1 MPGNN
6 ARAIGLSL
14 LSSVVFAIGVRAD
27 TPSAT
32 GLKVIGH
39 ISGPDGG
46 WDYATVD
53 ADARRLY
60 VAHGDTVM
68 AVDLD
73 NGKVTPSLVAASHAH
88 GIALVTGTTLAVSTN
103 GAANSVTVFD
113 TVTGKVA
120 AEIPTGGK
128 SPDAIVYDPATGL
141 VLVMNHRS
149 GDVALVDPRALKVVG
164 MIAVGGTLEFAV
176 VDGKGRAYVNVEDK
190 NEIAVIDTR
199 GRKLLSRIALKDCDG
214 PSGLAYDPDTD
225 VLVSACG
232 NGVAKVLAATAGTD
246 VATLKI
252 GSRPDAVMVDVARRV
267 FYVPNGGDGTLSVI
281 AERSATD
288 LRVVD
293 TVTTQVGA
301 RTGAV
306 DPKTGRVYL
315 PVAKSWLPG
324 TVGMLT
330 PKSGTFELLVVGR

>member
-1 MPGNN
+1 MRGYWM
-6 ARAIGLSL
+6 RDFGLGL
-14 LSSVVFAIGVRAD
+14 LTSAVFTLGVSAD
-27 TPSAT
+27 TPSAS
-32 GLKVIGH
+32 GLKVVGH

-53 ADARRLY
+53 ATARRLY
-60 VAHGDTVM
+60 VAHGDAVM

-73 NGKVTPSLVAASHAH
+73 SGKVTPSLVGASRAH
-88 GIALVTGTTLAVSTN
+88 GIAPVTGTTLAVSTN

-128 SPDAIVYDPATGL
+128 SPDAIVYDPATDL

-149 GDVALVDPRALKVVG
+149 GDVALVDPHALKVVG
-164 MIAVGGTLEFAV
+164 TIVVGGTLEFAV

-199 GRKLLSRIALKDCDG
+199 GRKILRRIALKDCDG

-225 VLVSACG
+225 VLVAACS
-232 NGVAKVLAATAGTD
+232 NGVAKAVAANAGTE

-252 GSRPDAVMVDVARRV
+252 GSRPDAVMVDVARKV

-281 AERSATD
+281 AERSAND

-306 DPKTGRVYL
+306 DPNTGRIYL

-324 TVGMLT
+324 SAGMLT
-330 PKSGTFELLVVGR
+330 PKSGTFELMVVGR